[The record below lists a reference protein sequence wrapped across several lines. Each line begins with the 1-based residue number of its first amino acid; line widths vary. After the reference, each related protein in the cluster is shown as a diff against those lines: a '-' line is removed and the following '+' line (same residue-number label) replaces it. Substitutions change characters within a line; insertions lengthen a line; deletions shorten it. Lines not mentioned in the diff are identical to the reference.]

1 MGLKHSFEW
10 IENGIL
16 LSTWEGPI
24 SKEDLRDVTL
34 ARLQLTHDR
43 TDPYV
48 LLLDMRNATN
58 KLLDIQM
65 NKWAVN
71 LDPKVIG
78 VVVVTKTDM
87 AGTTISTL
95 IKLMSNTMSFTPS
108 YEEGYEMARN
118 LLLQHVPA

>member
-1 MGLKHSFEW
+1 MAMKHSFEW

-87 AGTTISTL
+87 AVTTISTL
-95 IKLMSNTMSFTPS
+95 IKLMSNTMSFTHS
-108 YEEGYEMARN
+108 FDEGHEMARN
-118 LLLQHVPA
+118 LLLEHVPA

>member
-34 ARLQLTHDR
+34 ARMELTRDR
-43 TDPYV
+43 TAPYV

-58 KLLDIQM
+58 KLLDMQM

-95 IKLMSNTMSFTPS
+95 IKLMSDTMSFTHS
-108 YEEGYEMARN
+108 FDEGYEMARN
-118 LLLQHVPA
+118 LLLAHVPA